1 MPAREGSPHEAAR
14 YTTCMIGI
22 LIIAHAS
29 YGEALVS
36 SASHVLGHSPARV
49 AHLGMTVREDPDAM
63 LRKAKDLV
71 RRLDEGDGVLIL
83 TDILGGTP
91 ANIATLLAV
100 RGRVEAVAGVNLPML
115 VRSLTY
121 RNEPLATLVQKA
133 VSGGQEG
140 VLHVVPEIQNADR
153 RD

>member
-1 MPAREGSPHEAAR
+1 
-14 YTTCMIGI
+14 MIGI

-29 YGEALVS
+29 YGEALVR

-63 LRKAKDLV
+63 LGKAQELV

-91 ANIATLLAV
+91 ANIATLLV
-100 RGRVEAVAGVNLPML
+100 VPGRVEAVAGVNLPML

-153 RD
+153 RG

>member
-1 MPAREGSPHEAAR
+1 MV
-14 YTTCMIGI
+14 GI

-29 YGEALVS
+29 YGAALVR
-36 SASHVLGHSPARV
+36 SASHVLGHAPAGV
-49 AHLGMTVREDPDAM
+49 LHLGMTVREDPDAM
-63 LRKAKDLV
+63 LGKAREMV
-71 RRLDEGDGVLIL
+71 HQLDQGEGVLIL

-100 RGRVEAVAGVNLPML
+100 PGRVETVAGVNLPML

-121 RNEPLATLVQKA
+121 RHEPLATVVQKA

-140 VLHVVPEIQNADR
+140 VLHVVPGTENAAR
-153 RD
+153 RS